1 MHTKEVWH
9 MFIKHHIPLPLIWL
23 LTPLLAC
30 ILVWQA
36 TSSKAASFDCAKTS
50 VPAEI
55 FVCNNKELSKYDEEL
70 ETLYRSVLSKA
81 NEEQKQALV
90 AQQEHWLTHTLNV
103 CEQEVCFKHAYWSR
117 HSELA
122 TFFEPKLPLY
132 AKESEKAEIIQ
143 KILTTEPLYGGWPD
157 LPNRPICNEVFTALQ
172 QMQDIQFVDPVV
184 QATSYEDPA
193 LDTWKEQVCAVS
205 PCKKS
210 PLTYAPVCEPRDEL
224 SPEEEC
230 GDTKETLGLC
240 RPDYLIPP
248 YKIFSIL
255 PSKANGRTRYFF
267 HSNYSYCPLNERYRG
282 LTSGRFYEFQIA
294 PQCDKSARFVGPF
307 DEHKLIDFQIMA
319 EGINYNSV
327 IIHNQLYFLVVLE
340 HDDDSESYWLKIQPM
355 DGLDGCNWFPI
366 K

>member
-9 MFIKHHIPLPLIWL
+9 MFIKHNIPLPLIWL
-23 LTPLLAC
+23 LTPFLAC
-30 ILVWQA
+30 ILVWQV

-55 FVCNNKELSKYDEEL
+55 FVCNNKEFSKYDEEL

-90 AQQEHWLTHTLNV
+90 AQQEHWLTHTRNV
-103 CEQEVCFKHAYWSR
+103 CKEDVCFKHAYWSR
-117 HSELA
+117 QAELA
-122 TFFEPKLPLY
+122 TFFEPKMPLY
-132 AKESEKAEIIQ
+132 AKESDKASEIQ
-143 KILTTEPLYGGWPD
+143 KIVTTEPLYGWKE
-157 LPNRPICNEVFTALQ
+157 NRPICNEVFTALQ
-172 QMQDIQFVDPVV
+172 QMQGIQFVDPVV
-184 QATSYEDPA
+184 QAMSYEDPA

-210 PLTYAPVCEPRDEL
+210 PLTYQPVCEPRDEL

-240 RPDYLIPP
+240 RPYYLIPP

-255 PSKANGRTRYFF
+255 PNTANGKTRYFF
-267 HSNYSYCPLNERYRG
+267 HSNYSHCPLGEKYSG
-282 LTSGRFYEFQIA
+282 LSSGNFYEFQLS
-294 PQCDKSARFVGPF
+294 PKCDKLARFVGPF
-307 DEHKLIDFQIMA
+307 DEHKLIYFQVMA

-327 IIHNQLYFLVVLE
+327 IIHKQQHFLVVLE
-340 HDDDSESYWLKIQPM
+340 QRSTKYYELEIQPI
-355 DGLDGCNWFPI
+355 DGLDGCNWSPI